1 MAPQRLRAVLE
12 REQGSV
18 GRDVCRSSADP
29 HRPFIGDILAQRT
42 FLCAPRIAA
51 SVRPRGCAGSVIE
64 VQRLR
69 FESGHAACRRMVIL
83 QPPIAWL
90 AVSNVRLGRG
100 ERSVSA
106 VAVDVADLRWRSA
119 SYDYAQVNHDG
130 EWLVLQMGVRTD
142 RAQWLRPRDLEIRT
156 PGGGTIEAPTQ
167 SDVNRSRTLRP
178 EVHAAGAFG
187 AEALDRLFG
196 CIPVNELST
205 SGFAGYADR
214 GAACEEVRLWSLYR
228 GPTRNHVAINDLRTA
243 RLFVFF
249 RGAGGRGWRRPGW
262 GLR

>member
-1 MAPQRLRAVLE
+1 MKTLILFVALALTALPAAADDVREYGRAT
-12 REQGSV
+12 V
-18 GRDVCRSSADP
+18 GYS
-29 HRPFIGDILAQRT
+29 G
-42 FLCAPRIAA
+42 
-51 SVRPRGCAGSVIE
+51 
-64 VQRLR
+64 
-69 FESGHAACRRMVIL
+69 ESLH
-83 QPPIAWL
+83 
-90 AVSNVRLGRG
+90 
-100 ERSVSA
+100 
-106 VAVDVADLRWRSA
+106 VAV

-142 RAQWLRPRDLEIRT
+142 RAQWLRPRDLESRT
-156 PGGGTIEAPTQ
+156 PGGGTIAAPTQ